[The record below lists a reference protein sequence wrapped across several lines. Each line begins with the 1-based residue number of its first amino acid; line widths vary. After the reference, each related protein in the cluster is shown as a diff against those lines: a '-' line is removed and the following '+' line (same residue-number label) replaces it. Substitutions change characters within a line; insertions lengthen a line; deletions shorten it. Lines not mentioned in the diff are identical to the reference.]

1 MRNIRTIL
9 TIIIVACCLAACY
22 SNKRP
27 ASGQMPVA
35 DYTDSQIDSLRFL
48 LTHHY
53 TENYNFVVRT
63 DSMLL
68 TRQMPEELLN
78 GLAVDSFTVLHDQR
92 LVVADIR
99 VIPNDTVDSVWIQ
112 VALDQANF
120 GWIHESELLNN
131 VDPDDPISQF
141 ISFFS
146 NEHLLIF
153 LIVVILIFVGYTLR
167 LLIKRNAHIV
177 HFRDIDT
184 FYPTLLALIVAISAT
199 LYSSIQL
206 FAPDMWRHFYFH
218 PTLNPFTQPFLLAV
232 FLASVWLMVI
242 VAIAAVDD
250 TFRHL
255 KVGEGLLYLLG
266 LLGMCAL
273 NYVVFS
279 VSTLYYIGYPLLALY
294 VTFAFWRYF
303 HHTRSKYICGNCGM
317 QIHKKGQ
324 CPHCG
329 TMNV

>member
-1 MRNIRTIL
+1 MRNSKCFF
-9 TIIIVACCLAACY
+9 IIALVACCLLSCY
-22 SNKRP
+22 SNKRQTV
-27 ASGQMPVA
+27 GQSVA
-35 DYTDSQIDSLRFL
+35 AYTDTQIDSLRFL
-48 LTHHY
+48 YTHHY
-53 TENYNFVVRT
+53 TENFNFVVRT
-63 DSMLL
+63 DSLRL
-68 TRQMPEELLN
+68 VRQMPEEVLN
-78 GLAVDSFTVLHDQR
+78 GLSVDSFTVGHDQR

-99 VIPNDTVDSVWIQ
+99 FIPSDLVDSVWIQ
-112 VALDQANF
+112 LAADQANF
-120 GWIHESELLNN
+120 GWIHESELLKN

-153 LIVVILIFVGYTLR
+153 LIVVIMIFVGYTLR
-167 LLIKRNAHIV
+167 LLVKHNAHIV

-199 LYSSIQL
+199 IYSTIQL
-206 FAPDMWRHFYFH
+206 FYPDMWRHFYFH
-218 PTLNPFTQPFLLAV
+218 PSLNPFTQPFLLAV

-273 NYVVFS
+273 NYVMFS
-279 VSTLYYIGYPLLALY
+279 VSTLYYVGYPLLIAY
-294 VTFAFWRYF
+294 VTFAFWRYI
-303 HHTRSKYICGNCGM
+303 HHTRSKYVCGNCGR
-317 QIHKKGQ
+317 QIHSKGQ